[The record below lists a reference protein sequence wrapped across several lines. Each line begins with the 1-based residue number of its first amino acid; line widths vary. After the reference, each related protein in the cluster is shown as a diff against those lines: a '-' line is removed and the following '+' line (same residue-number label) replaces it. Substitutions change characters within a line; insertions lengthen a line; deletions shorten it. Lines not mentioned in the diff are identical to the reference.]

1 MKDVG
6 NVTNWLGWADNDYLA
21 ARSLLLD
28 HFIVQG
34 AILSNTAIEKY
45 LKTVSLVEGEALP
58 RKHDV
63 PNLYEILT
71 NGKKDLGI
79 NEAYLNLL
87 FECYKM
93 RYPDDLEIGF
103 NIALSETRMLVEL
116 DCTVYKIRKGF
127 GFQSDGKP
135 VKTRIDSLLES
146 KDDNLLRDNCYF
158 GTTDRKELFG
168 RDTHCYEMRVLGP
181 SQILE
186 ATYQTTG
193 VDDDGKF
200 DSIGLR
206 PNN

>member
-1 MKDVG
+1 MDVG
-6 NVTNWLGWADNDYLA
+6 NVTKWLGWADNDYLA

-34 AILSNTAIEKY
+34 AVLSNTAIEKY
-45 LKTVSLVEGEALP
+45 LKTALLVKGKELP

-63 PNLYEILT
+63 PKLYEILT

-87 FECYKM
+87 FKCYKM
-93 RYPDDLEIGF
+93 RYPDDLKTGF
-103 NIALSETRMLVEL
+103 NIGLVEIRMLVEL
-116 DCTVYKIRKGF
+116 DSTVYKIRKEF
-127 GFQSDGKP
+127 SFQPDGKP

-168 RDTHCYEMRVLGP
+168 RCTHCYEMRVIEP
-181 SQILE
+181 SDILE
-186 ATYQTTG
+186 VAYQTTG

-206 PNN
+206 PKN

>member
-1 MKDVG
+1 MDVED
-6 NVTNWLGWADNDYLA
+6 VTIWLGWADNDYLA

-58 RKHDV
+58 RVHDV
-63 PNLYEILT
+63 PKLYEILT

-87 FECYKM
+87 SKCYEM
-93 RYPDDLEIGF
+93 RYPDDLKTGF
-103 NIALSETRMLVEL
+103 NIALVETRMLVEL
-116 DCTVYKIRKGF
+116 DFTVYQIRKVF
-127 GFQSDGKP
+127 RFQSAGKP
-135 VKTRIDSLLES
+135 AKTRIDSLLES

-158 GTTDRKELFG
+158 GTTDRKGLFG
-168 RDTHCYEMRVLGP
+168 RGTHCYEMRVIKR
-181 SQILE
+181 SQVLE
-186 ATYQTTG
+186 ATYQKTG

-200 DSIGLR
+200 DLIGLR
-206 PNN
+206 PKN